1 MAKTIVT
8 YSWLARKAMAL
19 CRKDRSEYERLLY
32 GDHCD
37 KLLRGCL
44 VEWRKHDD
52 WSQCFLIRDRASG
65 NLLFTVWAAY
75 QGDEAYTYYEP
86 KFTTSQYRKRLVE
99 KYFPVTL
106 PEGVR
111 TKTNLRGG
119 NTNCTYHNA
128 DGSEAAQGIWH
139 GGRRNRCGTP
149 SRTLLIRDRDGQF
162 VMNRPELADH
172 TGEALFELG
181 WFDNASPTRKDW
193 LASIAAMPENLINR
207 DKVLTVAAKAWLAAS
222 RMCEKYPRMRMALF
236 PASIFSDHLPRS
248 KRLRYGQHEPNPLV
262 MSRSDAGIP
271 ELWYMP
277 EVLVYWKEQGED
289 RERYVYLSMVVPP
302 HGNQLLDPT
311 GRAGML
317 SRSVRKREQAMER
330 WNPVP
335 LPLGYECAYHGILAN
350 APTVPRDQRYNP
362 GPSAGCYGYGSDEA
376 RNREAEAAMVVWPQ
390 HPNRVRVELKTRYL
404 NGEDLNLP
412 LDFNTPVA
420 MTPEEVML
428 AFEEK
433 MLMSSLPLC

>member
-390 HPNRVRVELKTRYL
+390 HPNRVRVELKTQ
-404 NGEDLNLP
+404 DLNLP